1 MRFNVFVWIQGG
13 AVRVIFVFVHK
24 NKIDLKKKK
33 KNAVSM
39 KVVQKINL
47 GSGLSSFDML
57 RVVTG
62 AHVLLVSL
70 KSGFNRFQN
79 MLSTSYLN

>member
-33 KNAVSM
+33 NAVSM
-39 KVVQKINL
+39 KVVQKNNF
-47 GSGLSSFDML
+47 GSGLSSIIL
-57 RVVTG
+57 G
-62 AHVLLVSL
+62 
-70 KSGFNRFQN
+70 
-79 MLSTSYLN
+79 SYI